1 MENLEKLTKFE
12 ISKCFE
18 DGADYFVLLSNEE
31 LSLIDVRIKVYH
43 NVTWDQS
50 KEGEIHFIIHSY
62 EEAKTIRCDFCYD
75 LPSFYKQ
82 LALGIDLI
90 ASYYKNSKNTVS
102 FFTATKDLAEAIG
115 KLDLWKLAIDNGLYV
130 AERLLDHAEAEHEK
144 SFSEDAY
151 VCAVSRTGC

>member
-50 KEGEIHFIIHSY
+50 KEGEIHFNIHSY
-62 EEAKTIRCDFCYD
+62 EEGKILRCDFNYD
-75 LPSFYKQ
+75 LPSFYEQ

-90 ASYYKNSKNTVS
+90 ASYYKNSKNTVT
-102 FFTATKDLAEAIG
+102 FTTATKDLAEAVG
-115 KLDLWKLAIDNGLYV
+115 KLDLWKLAIDNNLYV
-130 AERLLDHAEAEHEK
+130 AERLLENTEPEHEK

-151 VCAVSRTGC
+151 ACAVSNTGC

>member
-18 DGADYFVLLSNEE
+18 DGADYFVLLSNDEK
-31 LSLIDVRIKVYH
+31 SLVDVRVKVH
-43 NVTWDQS
+43 HSVTWDNVE
-50 KEGEIHFIIHSY
+50 EGEIHFTIHSY
-62 EEAKTIRCDFCYD
+62 EEGKLLRCDFHYD
-75 LPSFYKQ
+75 LPSFYEQ

-90 ASYYKNSKNTVS
+90 ASYYKNFKNTVS
-102 FFTATKDLAEAIG
+102 FTTATKDLAEAVG

-130 AERLLDHAEAEHEK
+130 VERLLENTEPEHEK

-151 VCAVSRTGC
+151 ACAVSNTGC

>member
-1 MENLEKLTKFE
+1 MEEKEKLTKFE

-31 LSLIDVRIKVYH
+31 LSLIEVRIKVYH

-82 LALGIDLI
+82 LALGIDWI
-90 ASYYKNSKNTVS
+90 ASYYKNDKNTVTFQTS
-102 FFTATKDLAEAIG
+102 NQELAEQVH
-115 KLDLWKLAIDNGLYV
+115 KLPLWSLTTDSGIYIVKRNL
-130 AERLLDHAEAEHEK
+130 EHSSEK
-144 SFSEDAY
+144 KTSSYDTYAN
-151 VCAVSRTGC
+151 AVFWAGC

>member
-1 MENLEKLTKFE
+1 MEEKEKLTKFE

-75 LPSFYKQ
+75 LPSFYEQ

-102 FFTATKDLAEAIG
+102 FVTATKDLAEAVG

-130 AERLLDHAEAEHEK
+130 AERLLENTEPEHEK

-151 VCAVSRTGC
+151 ACAVSRTGC